1 MISSVRED
9 ASFCRRGEVDMHNL
23 IESLDKQS

>member
-9 ASFCRRGEVDMHNL
+9 ASFCMHSKVDMHDL
-23 IESLDKQS
+23 IETLDKH